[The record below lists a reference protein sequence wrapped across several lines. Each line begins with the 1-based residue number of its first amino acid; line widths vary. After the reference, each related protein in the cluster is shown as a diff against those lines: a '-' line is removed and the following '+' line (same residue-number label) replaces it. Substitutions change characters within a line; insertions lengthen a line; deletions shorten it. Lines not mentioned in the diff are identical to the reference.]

1 MFILFLNPDRTNG
14 VTACIFSIL
23 YNKRFNVFHFPVS
36 EEEVPDYRS
45 VIHKPMDM
53 ATVLQRVDSGQYLT
67 RAAFMNDIDLIVS
80 NAKVHLLENL
90 FFDSCYICGGLSGEC
105 FEDGSLNTCQT
116 STTVANQCM
125 SYTDL

>member
-1 MFILFLNPDRTNG
+1 M
-14 VTACIFSIL
+14 
-23 YNKRFNVFHFPVS
+23 FHFPVS

-105 FEDGSLNTCQT
+105 AKLPLLLLTNVCPIQTYNGNDYNGSRIVSRACELRDVVSCLF
-116 STTVANQCM
+116 SISSIFHC
-125 SYTDL
+125 